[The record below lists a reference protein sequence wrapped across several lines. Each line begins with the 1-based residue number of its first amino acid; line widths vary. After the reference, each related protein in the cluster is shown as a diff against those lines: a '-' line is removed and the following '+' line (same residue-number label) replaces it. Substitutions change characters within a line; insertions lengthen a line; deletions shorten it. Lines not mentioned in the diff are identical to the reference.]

1 MVKAPNPATHVV
13 PDTHNQNW
21 MDGGVRIFKR
31 KILNKVL
38 FFKKDPEHGKIVET
52 NMPLEKGYWGDL

>member
-21 MDGGVRIFKR
+21 MDGGVRIFKQDPEQGF
-31 KILNKVL
+31 V
-38 FFKKDPEHGKIVET
+38 FYKDPEHGKIVET